1 MKKILILL
9 CFSLAMFSK
18 NASAQQSD
26 TSATKHQMKFYYYPS
41 LNIYYDPTAEDYW
54 YYDESNSNWTSVK
67 QLPSSV
73 TLVRSPRYLV
83 YHNDADIW
91 KDNAEHLK
99 KFKVKKN
106 GEIKTKPAKS

>member
-9 CFSLAMFSK
+9 CFSLALFSK
-18 NASAQQSD
+18 SASAQQSD
-26 TSATKHQMKFYYYPS
+26 SSKQQMKFYYYPS
-41 LNIYYDPTAEDYW
+41 SNIYYDPTAQDYW
-54 YYDESNSNWTSVK
+54 YYDESNSNWISVK

-83 YHNDADIW
+83 YLSDTNIW